1 MFAYVGPRGKAS
13 NLGSRLIFYYL
24 FLNFLQCDK
33 VFHANILVQRGL
45 KADMV
50 GKHWYRGISFKLRVF
65 RNQLKIPCFT
75 FE

>member
-1 MFAYVGPRGKAS
+1 MWALER
-13 NLGSRLIFYYL
+13 RLPTWGRDFFRIFYYL